1 MDIDTVRGWPLR
13 KYLEWA
19 EFLAWKHEAAV
30 RSAKAAMVPKDS
42 SAGFTL
48 VRNGNRMECF

>member
-30 RSAKAAMVPKDS
+30 RSAKAAMVPKAS
-42 SAGFTL
+42 SDGFTL